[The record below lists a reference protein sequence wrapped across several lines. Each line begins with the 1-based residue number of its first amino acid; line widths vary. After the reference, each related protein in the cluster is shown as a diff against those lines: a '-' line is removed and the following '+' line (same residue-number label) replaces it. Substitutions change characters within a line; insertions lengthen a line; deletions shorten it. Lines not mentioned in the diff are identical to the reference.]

1 MTPPLLIAL
10 TVLVGALIP
19 LQSGINA
26 TSAKA
31 LGHPLFAAL
40 TNFAV
45 GGLALFVGAL
55 AFRLPLPSKSA
66 VLQAPLWSWWGGLC
80 GAALV
85 TTAILAA
92 PRLGAA
98 LLVATLIAGQLGSSV
113 LLDHMGWVG
122 FATRPVSALRLVGVA
137 LLAAGVF
144 CVRRG

>member
-1 MTPPLLIAL
+1 MATPALLAL
-10 TVLVGALIP
+10 TILVGALIP
-19 LQSGINA
+19 LQSGINS

-45 GGLALFVGAL
+45 GGIALVIGAL
-55 AFRLPLPSKSA
+55 ALRLPFPPLSA
-66 VLQAPLWSWWGGLC
+66 ISRAPLWSWWGGLC

-85 TTAILAA
+85 VTAILAA

-98 LLVATLIAGQLGSSV
+98 LLVACLIAGQLGSSA

-122 FATRPVSALRLVGVA
+122 FSARPISGLRIAGLV
-137 LLAAGVF
+137 LLALGVV
-144 CVRRG
+144 CVRKG